1 MTYDQSPAALLDR
14 LAIRELVDN
23 WMMWRDARI
32 WEPIPALFHE
42 GGKLMTTWGGH
53 ATQEE
58 FAVAAQAGFE
68 RGDRMLHSNGG
79 TTVEVA
85 GDRGVSQTKLRIMQR
100 GVLEGVLC
108 DVVCIG
114 RDYDFVEK
122 REGRWGFILRQ
133 PIYERDFVTPVDPSQ
148 TVRLDPERLA
158 HYPEGYAR
166 LAYLQESLG
175 YSIIPTMPVHTGTD
189 LEALY
194 AQGAAWLRGEPLV
207 WPPASWTGAS

>member
-68 RGDRMLHSNGG
+68 RGDRMLHANGG

-122 REGRWGFILRQ
+122 REGRWGFVLRQ

-148 TVRLDPERLA
+148 TVRLDAERLA
-158 HYPEGYAR
+158 RYPEGYAR

-175 YSIIPTMPVHTGTD
+175 YSIIPTMPVHTGAD

-207 WPPASWTGAS
+207 WPPPSWSAAS